1 MKHSRSP
8 VLRTAVLAALVLS
21 FGCDSAP
28 QRSPKTTQKVILSA
42 DHAATDVE
50 MEIVSAIRVVLPPG
64 PPAGAGDAWVIASN
78 NARVLEQMGPLK
90 PDADVPGF
98 TTVSFYA
105 LKPGRSV
112 LRFVLV
118 RPGEAE
124 AVPAAA
130 CEVTVRVSD

>member
-1 MKHSRSP
+1 MKRLPSP
-8 VLRTAVLAALVLS
+8 VLALAALALS
-21 FGCDSAP
+21 CGCDSAP
-28 QRSPKTTQKVILSA
+28 QRSPKTTQNVVLSA
-42 DHAATDVE
+42 ERAAPDVE

-64 PPAGAGDAWVIASN
+64 PQGSAGDDWVIAAN

-90 PDADVPGF
+90 PDPAVPGF

-124 AVPAAA
+124 AVPAAT